1 MIKYTQAGRKLPAAF
16 LFFGKHECSARP
28 NCPANTK
35 WRFIYCSKPAK
46 EVMCMSQRNRRLDVV
61 FIRFERRQGRRR
73 ITAVRVIGS
82 ARPCQRFLVVGE
94 RVGPASRCL
103 LRNG

>member
-1 MIKYTQAGRKLPAAF
+1 
-16 LFFGKHECSARP
+16 
-28 NCPANTK
+28 
-35 WRFIYCSKPAK
+35 
-46 EVMCMSQRNRRLDVV
+46 MSQRNRRLDVV

-103 LRNG
+103 LRNGFRLVRVRGNVLVFVRVRRRDRGSC